1 MRNKN
6 YNQQKGFGIIEVV
19 VTLFLIGV
27 TLLMFAIVSNSVVL
41 NKYNK
46 YKEVALRIAEHEL
59 QELRTTPYASLPS
72 SGSLSNSQ
80 LSSIPQGA
88 ANLTITEIETG
99 LSEAE
104 VVVSWRNPSGTG
116 TQQVSLSTYLWQTGL
131 GK

>member
-1 MRNKN
+1 MRIKN

-72 SGSLSNSQ
+72 SGSLSNTQ
-80 LSSIPQGA
+80 LSSIPQGTA
-88 ANLTITEIETG
+88 TLTITEIETG
-99 LSEAE
+99 LSEAD
-104 VVVSWRNPSGTG
+104 VVVSWQNPSGTG